1 MICEQ
6 LSIESVHTTGLEVK
20 DYRKLVTEACHVA
33 NEKRLRDKANDNKKT
48 HRIENEVYNKKEYFQ
63 KKKIE
68 NVRIQFRARFG
79 MLPFAGNFGHDR
91 KFSHTEWLCFCGEE
105 REQESHLLS
114 GTCRV
119 YGGIR
124 RKYGDL
130 DDDEDL
136 INFFNEVLEK
146 REQLEDARGLEDQ
159 ALVVEQIAT
168 DDASSGGSPG
178 HASLGT

>member
-1 MICEQ
+1 MRN
-6 LSIESVHTTGLEVK
+6 H
-20 DYRKLVTEACHVA
+20 
-33 NEKRLRDKANDNKKT
+33 
-48 HRIENEVYNKKEYFQ
+48 
-63 KKKIE
+63 
-68 NVRIQFRARFG
+68 
-79 MLPFAGNFGHDR
+79 
-91 KFSHTEWLCFCGEE
+91 
-105 REQESHLLS
+105 
-114 GTCRV
+114 
-119 YGGIR
+119 
-124 RKYGDL
+124 GDL